1 MSTRSSRGG
10 TVSQNSGAYE
20 GYAAGGAADR
30 SGQAAAFDAIGARY
44 DEAFPHKDGQ
54 LASVERLL
62 AGLTPGARVLDVGC
76 GTGVPTAR
84 QLVDAGHTVVGV
96 DLSAGMLELARKH
109 VPEAEF
115 RQADLTTLA
124 ADGPGGLGQFD
135 AVTCFFTL
143 LMLPRA
149 EIPGALRLLRSLLRP
164 GGRLA
169 LSMVEADLDDTE
181 IPFLGSTIRVSGYL
195 REELQRTVLDAGFEI
210 TGEETYAYAPAS
222 TDAPPEHQLF
232 IDCRRTGQ

>member
-10 TVSQNSGAYE
+10 GTVNV
-20 GYAAGGAADR
+20 GGADRVDR
-30 SGQAAAFDAIGARY
+30 SGQAAAFDAIGGRY

-54 LASVERLL
+54 LAAVERML
-62 AGLTPGARVLDVGC
+62 ARLEPGSRVLDVGC

-84 QLVDAGHTVVGV
+84 QLVDAGHSVVGV
-96 DLSAGMLELARKH
+96 DLSAGMLELARKQ

-115 RQADLTTLA
+115 RQADLMDLTA
-124 ADGPGGLGQFD
+124 QGPDGVGEFD

-143 LMLPRA
+143 LMLQRD

-164 GGRLA
+164 DGWLT
-169 LSMVEADLDDTE
+169 LSMVEADLDDAE
-181 IPFLGSTIRVSGYL
+181 IPFLGHTIRVSGFL
-195 REELQRTVLDAGFEI
+195 RDELHQVVRDTGFEI

-232 IDCRRTGQ
+232 LNCRRTGQ

>member
-1 MSTRSSRGG
+1 MSRS
-10 TVSQNSGAYE
+10 SGAYE
-20 GYAAGGAADR
+20 GYPAGGAADR
-30 SGQAAAFDAIGARY
+30 SDQAAAFDAIGARY

-54 LASVERLL
+54 LAAVERLL
-62 AGLTPGARVLDVGC
+62 GGLPPGARVLDVGC

-84 QLVDAGHTVVGV
+84 QLVDAGHEVVGV
-96 DLSAGMLELARKH
+96 DLSAGMLELARKN

-115 RQADLTTLA
+115 RQADLTTLR
-124 ADGPGGLGQFD
+124 ADGPAGLGTFD

-149 EIPGALRLLRSLLRP
+149 EIPGALGLLRSLLRP
-164 GGRLA
+164 EGRLA
-169 LSMVEADLDDTE
+169 LSMVEAELDDTE

-195 REELQRTVLDAGFEI
+195 RDELHQVVRDAGFEI
-210 TGEETYAYAPAS
+210 TAEETYAYAPAS
-222 TDAPPEHQLF
+222 TDASPEHQLF

>member
-1 MSTRSSRGG
+1 M
-10 TVSQNSGAYE
+10 
-20 GYAAGGAADR
+20 GGADRADR
-30 SGQAAAFDAIGARY
+30 SGQAAAFDAIGGRY

-54 LASVERLL
+54 VAATERLL
-62 AGLTPGARVLDVGC
+62 AELAPGARVLDVGC

-84 QLVDAGHTVVGV
+84 RLVAAGHRVVGV
-96 DLSAGMLELARKH
+96 DLSAGMLELAAKN

-115 RQADLTTLA
+115 HHADLTSLHA
-124 ADGPGGLGQFD
+124 QGPDGIGEFD

-164 GGRLA
+164 DGRLA
-169 LSMVEADLDDTE
+169 LSMVEADLDDAE
-181 IPFLGSTIRVSGYL
+181 IPFLGHTIRVSGFL
-195 REELQRTVLDAGFEI
+195 RDELHQVVRDAGFEI

-232 IDCRRTGQ
+232 LNCRRTGQ